1 MSMASDI
8 AGKCVVVTGAGTGI
22 GRGVAL
28 KFAEYGADV
37 ALHYSHSDSGAQ
49 SAAAEIE
56 QMGHR
61 AIALQA
67 DFTDIDEVFRLART
81 AEEFLGRV
89 DVLINNAGIT
99 TNIPYEKVKPEQ
111 FDTLFNV
118 NIKAMYFMTQ
128 AIARGM
134 IERGKGIVVNLTS
147 VHANGA
153 MSEHSIYAG
162 TKGAIQS
169 YTRTTAVELAP
180 QGVRMN
186 AIAPGWVVVENHY
199 KVMGD
204 IDLKTAAEAIPAG
217 FVGTPEDIG
226 ELAVFLASDASR
238 YIVGQ
243 TYTIDG
249 GQMCNMY
256 ETGSF
261 RQPREWAFGKGY
273 VAGV

>member
-1 MSMASDI
+1 MAMASDI

-37 ALHYSHSDSGAQ
+37 VLHYGHSDSGAK
-49 SAAAEIE
+49 SAAAEIVA
-56 QMGHR
+56 MGRR
-61 AIALQA
+61 ATALQA
-67 DFTDIDEVFRLART
+67 DFNNVDEVFRLADE
-81 AEEFLGRV
+81 AEEFLGRI

-99 TNIPYEKVKPEQ
+99 TNIPYADVLPEQ

-118 NIKAMYFMTQ
+118 NIRAMYFMTQ
-128 AIARGM
+128 AVLKGM
-134 IERGKGIVVNLTS
+134 ASRSKGAIVNLTS

-169 YTRTTAVELAP
+169 FTRTTAVELASA
-180 QGVRMN
+180 GVRMN
-186 AIAPGWVVVENHY
+186 AIAPGWIVVENHY
-199 KVMGD
+199 KAMGE
-204 IDLKTAAEAIPAG
+204 IDLDAAADVIPAG

-226 ELAVFLASDASR
+226 ELAVFLSSDVSR

-249 GQMCNMY
+249 GQMANMY

-261 RQPREWAFGKGY
+261 KERREATFGKGY
-273 VAGV
+273 VAGI

>member
-1 MSMASDI
+1 MTMASDI

-37 ALHYSHSDSGAQ
+37 ALHYSHSDSGAR
-49 SAAAEIE
+49 SAVAEIE
-56 QMGHR
+56 QMGGR

-67 DFTDIDEVFRLART
+67 DFTDLDEVFRLALQ

-89 DVLINNAGIT
+89 DVLISNAGIT
-99 TNIPYEKVKPEQ
+99 TNIPYEKVRPEQ
-111 FDTLFNV
+111 FDTLFND
-118 NIKAMYFMTQ
+118 NIKAMYFVTQ
-128 AIARGM
+128 AVAKGM
-134 IERGKGIVVNLTS
+134 IERGKGTVVNLTS

-204 IDLKTAAEAIPAG
+204 IDLETAAEVIPAG
-217 FVGTPEDIG
+217 FVGTPEDVG

-249 GQMCNMY
+249 GQLCNMY

-261 RQPREWAFGKGY
+261 KQPRERVFGKGY